1 MINGE
6 IKRYDELNVDEKEV
20 IDCFGKMKLMS
31 DQARF
36 ELVTF
41 KLENLPNK

>member
-1 MINGE
+1 MNNDE
-6 IKRYDELNVDEKEV
+6 IKKYYECNVDEKEV

-31 DQARF
+31 DQARY